1 MSSLQNRDVHRRGPL
16 PRCLRSAAVNT
27 KPLDQHD
34 RFAATV
40 VLPTDELAARRERK
54 RLKPLTPAQ
63 IQRLIVAA
71 ELRRKA
77 TEGER
82 DE

>member
-1 MSSLQNRDVHRRGPL
+1 
-16 PRCLRSAAVNT
+16 VNT
-27 KPLDQHD
+27 KLCDQHHPHT
-34 RFAATV
+34 RTV
-40 VLPTDELAARRERK
+40 VLPPDELAIRRERK
-54 RLKPLTPAQ
+54 RLGQLSPSQ

-71 ELRRKA
+71 ELRRKT

>member
-1 MSSLQNRDVHRRGPL
+1 M
-16 PRCLRSAAVNT
+16 RSMTA
-27 KPLDQHD
+27 KPCNPHD
-34 RFAATV
+34 PFVDTV
-40 VLPTDELAARRERK
+40 VLPQDELAVRRARK
-54 RLKPLTPAQ
+54 RLGQWTPAQ
-63 IQRLIVAA
+63 IQRLLAAA

>member
-1 MSSLQNRDVHRRGPL
+1 M
-16 PRCLRSAAVNT
+16 LRNVNIKT
-27 KPLDQHD
+27 CDQHETLA
-34 RFAATV
+34 RTAA
-40 VLPTDELAARRERK
+40 LPSDDLAIHRERK
-54 RLKPLTPAQ
+54 RLGYLTPSQ

-77 TEGER
+77 TEGEG

>member
-1 MSSLQNRDVHRRGPL
+1 M
-16 PRCLRSAAVNT
+16 
-27 KPLDQHD
+27 
-34 RFAATV
+34 ATTA
-40 VLPTDELAARRERK
+40 VLPPDELAIYRERK
-54 RLKPLTPAQ
+54 RLGYLSPSQ
-63 IQRLIVAA
+63 VQRLIVAA

>member
-1 MSSLQNRDVHRRGPL
+1 M
-16 PRCLRSAAVNT
+16 LRHVNT
-27 KPLDQHD
+27 KLCDQHD
-34 RFAATV
+34 PHTQTV
-40 VLPTDELAARRERK
+40 VLPPDELAIRRERK
-54 RLKPLTPAQ
+54 RLGQLSPSQ

-77 TEGER
+77 TEGEL

>member
-1 MSSLQNRDVHRRGPL
+1 MR
-16 PRCLRSAAVNT
+16 AVNA
-27 KPLDQHD
+27 KPRGQHGPYTD
-34 RFAATV
+34 TIS
-40 VLPTDELAARRERK
+40 LPPDELAGRRERK
-54 RLKPLTPAQ
+54 RLGCLTVTQ

-71 ELRRKA
+71 ELRKKA

>member
-1 MSSLQNRDVHRRGPL
+1 VNITLCDDRDPHTGT
-16 PRCLRSAAVNT
+16 A
-27 KPLDQHD
+27 
-34 RFAATV
+34 
-40 VLPTDELAARRERK
+40 VLPQDELAIRRERK
-54 RLKPLTPAQ
+54 RLGHLTPSQ

-82 DE
+82 DD

>member
-1 MSSLQNRDVHRRGPL
+1 MRT
-16 PRCLRSAAVNT
+16 LRNVNT
-27 KPLDQHD
+27 KPCDQYDPHA
-34 RFAATV
+34 RTV
-40 VLPTDELAARRERK
+40 VLPPDELAIRRERK
-54 RLKPLTPAQ
+54 RLGHLTPAQ

-82 DE
+82 DD

>member
-1 MSSLQNRDVHRRGPL
+1 
-16 PRCLRSAAVNT
+16 VNA
-27 KPLDQHD
+27 KPCSPPDPHTD
-34 RFAATV
+34 TV
-40 VLPTDELAARRERK
+40 VLLQDELAIRRERK
-54 RLKPLTPAQ
+54 RLKGWTPAQ
-63 IQRLIVAA
+63 VRRLLVAA

>member
-1 MSSLQNRDVHRRGPL
+1 VNAKPWDTHDPHTDTVTL
-16 PRCLRSAAVNT
+16 P
-27 KPLDQHD
+27 P
-34 RFAATV
+34 
-40 VLPTDELAARRERK
+40 DELAIRRERR
-54 RLKPLTPAQ
+54 RLGYLSPSQ

-71 ELRRKA
+71 ELRKKS

>member
-1 MSSLQNRDVHRRGPL
+1 MNAK
-16 PRCLRSAAVNT
+16 PR
-27 KPLDQHD
+27 DQHD
-34 RFAATV
+34 SHTDTIS
-40 VLPTDELAARRERK
+40 LPPDELAVRRERK
-54 RLKPLTPAQ
+54 RLGYLTVSQ

-71 ELRRKA
+71 ELRKKA

>member
-1 MSSLQNRDVHRRGPL
+1 M
-16 PRCLRSAAVNT
+16 LRHVNT
-27 KPLDQHD
+27 KLCDSHD
-34 RFAATV
+34 PHTSTV
-40 VLPTDELAARRERK
+40 VLPPHELAIRRERK
-54 RLKPLTPAQ
+54 RLGQLTPSQ

-77 TEGER
+77 TEGEC

>member
-1 MSSLQNRDVHRRGPL
+1 VNPK
-16 PRCLRSAAVNT
+16 PR
-27 KPLDQHD
+27 QHD
-34 RFAATV
+34 PHADTIA
-40 VLPTDELAARRERK
+40 LPHDELAVRRERR
-54 RLKPLTPAQ
+54 RLGLLSPAQ

>member
-1 MSSLQNRDVHRRGPL
+1 
-16 PRCLRSAAVNT
+16 
-27 KPLDQHD
+27 
-34 RFAATV
+34 
-40 VLPTDELAARRERK
+40 VLPPDELAIRRERK
-54 RLKPLTPAQ
+54 RLGQLSPSQ

-77 TEGER
+77 TEGEL